1 MDTRTFKGGVHVPHH
16 KEATEA
22 IAVSTCPS
30 PDKLFFSM
38 RQHIGAPA
46 KPLVAVGDRVF
57 KGQRIGEAGSFVS
70 SNIHS
75 SVSGTVKR
83 IYSRKIMGADTQ
95 IIEIENDHQ
104 ETWDESIKPRENIDD
119 LSAKAIRELI
129 SESGV
134 VGMGGAG
141 FPFHVKVSPPEGK
154 TIDTVI
160 LNGAECEPFLTGDHR
175 LMVEDPD
182 MIVQGVLLT
191 MRSVGAKKGIIGI
204 EDNKPDAI
212 EAMKQA
218 TSMYDQIEVIALESK
233 YPQGGEKQLI
243 KATTDRVVPSGALP
257 LEVGVVVCNVAS
269 AKAVADYIITG
280 TPLIERI
287 CTVTGSGIKNPGNFL
302 IKIGTPIDRII
313 EHAGGVTEDFNKL
326 ILGGPMMGN
335 SVGQFDFPATKTT
348 GGLLLLNK
356 KDSRDWEV
364 EPCIKCGKC
373 VSICPMFLEPL
384 NISAASLAGDFEL
397 AEEFDAMD
405 CIECGSCSFICPAN
419 RPLVHSIRVAKRQI
433 LEKRKR

>member
-1 MDTRTFKGGVHVPHH
+1 MDTRTFKGGVQVPHH
-16 KEATEA
+16 KKATEHIA
-22 IAVSTCPS
+22 ISECPS
-30 PDKLFFSM
+30 PDKLYFSM
-38 RQHIGAPA
+38 RQNIGAPS
-46 KPLVAVGDRVF
+46 KPIVAVGDQVK

-70 SNIHS
+70 SHVHS

-83 IYSRKIMGADTQ
+83 IFSRKIMGADTQ

-104 ETWDESIKPRENIDD
+104 ETWDESIKPRENIEDF
-119 LSAKAIRELI
+119 SAKVIKDLI

-141 FPFHVKVSPPEGK
+141 FPFHVKISPPEGK

-160 LNGAECEPFLTGDHR
+160 VNGAECEPYLTGDHR
-175 LMVEDPD
+175 LMVEDPN
-182 MIVQGVLLT
+182 MIIQGVLLT
-191 MRSVGAKKGIIGI
+191 MKSVGAKKGIIGI

-212 EAMKQA
+212 EAMKNA
-218 TSMYDQIEVIALESK
+218 SSMYNQIEIVALESK

-243 KATTDRVVPSGALP
+243 KATTGREVPSGGLP

-269 AKAVADYIITG
+269 AKAVADYVISG
-280 TPLIERI
+280 TPLIERV
-287 CTVTGSGIKNPGNFL
+287 CTVTGSGVKNPTNL
-302 IKIGTPIDRII
+302 MIKIGTPIDWII
-313 EHAGGVTEDFNKL
+313 NHAGGVTEDFNKL

-335 SVGQFDFPATKTT
+335 SVGMMDLPATKTT

-356 KDSRDWEV
+356 KDSKDYEV

-373 VSICPMFLEPL
+373 VSVCPMFLQPL
-384 NISAASLAGDFEL
+384 NISAASLAG
-397 AEEFDAMD
+397 AFDIADEYSAMD
-405 CIECGSCSFICPAN
+405 CIECGSCSFICPSN